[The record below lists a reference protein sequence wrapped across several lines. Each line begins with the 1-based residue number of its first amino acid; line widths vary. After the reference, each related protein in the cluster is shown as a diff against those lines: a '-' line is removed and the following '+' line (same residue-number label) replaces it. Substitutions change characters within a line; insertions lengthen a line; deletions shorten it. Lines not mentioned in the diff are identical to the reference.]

1 MRLDDWI
8 TRARLFVQRF
18 WQPTSACI
26 ACMPGSFAA
35 VANVAHWEIALRT
48 GLATGLLVI
57 LLSFTPLIAV
67 FRHRYW
73 NALAVGCLTAIGDA
87 WSHLQHGQAIG
98 VEALVTGVVSGL
110 IALAAAY
117 AFEDGARRL
126 RGLWRRVVPH

>member
-57 LLSFTPLIAV
+57 LLSFTPLT
-67 FRHRYW
+67 RSS
-73 NALAVGCLTAIGDA
+73 GTD
-87 WSHLQHGQAIG
+87 
-98 VEALVTGVVSGL
+98 TGTRWRSG
-110 IALAAAY
+110 A
-117 AFEDGARRL
+117 
-126 RGLWRRVVPH
+126 